1 MDSRVTDRM
10 KATASAPS
18 PAYWAPVTDA
28 SAGSVS
34 ATGRL
39 RGCPPWF
46 AAGGTLPED
55 GLSVGNSED
64 AFPPG
69 LRVDPPPLR
78 KGSPPAG
85 SVEVAPDGNG
95 TVVVVPGDVEPG
107 ADDDDDADDDDA
119 DGEAG
124 ALGAVT
130 AMGTDAFGPELTPV
144 PLPVTV
150 SCTDLT
156 EVAVFATA
164 T

>member
-1 MDSRVTDRM
+1 MDSRVTDKM

-39 RGCPPWF
+39 RGCPPWL
-46 AAGGTLPED
+46 AAEDPLPED
-55 GLSVGNSED
+55 GASVGNSED

-69 LRVDPPPLR
+69 LKVDPPPLR

-95 TVVVVPGDVEPG
+95 TVVVVLGDVEPG
-107 ADDDDDADDDDA
+107 ADDDDDAD
-119 DGEAG
+119 GEAD

-130 AMGTDAFGPELTPV
+130 EMGTDAFGSGLTAVPLAFL

-150 SCTDLT
+150 SCMDLT
-156 EVAVFATA
+156 EVAVFAMA

>member
-1 MDSRVTDRM
+1 M

-46 AAGGTLPED
+46 AAEEPED
-55 GLSVGNSED
+55 GLSLGNSPD

-69 LRVDPPPLR
+69 LSVDPPPLR

-107 ADDDDDADDDDA
+107 ADDDDADDDDDDA
-119 DGEAG
+119 EGEAD

-130 AMGTDAFGPELTPV
+130 EMGTDAFGSELTPV
-144 PLPVTV
+144 PLPATV

-156 EVAVFATA
+156 EVAVLAMST
-164 T
+164 

>member
-1 MDSRVTDRM
+1 
-10 KATASAPS
+10 
-18 PAYWAPVTDA
+18 
-28 SAGSVS
+28 
-34 ATGRL
+34 
-39 RGCPPWF
+39 
-46 AAGGTLPED
+46 
-55 GLSVGNSED
+55 LSVGNSED

-78 KGSPPAG
+78 KGSPPTG
-85 SVEVAPDGNG
+85 SAEVAADGNG
-95 TVVVVPGDVEPG
+95 TVVVVPDDVEPG
-107 ADDDDDADDDDA
+107 ADDDEGDVDDDA
-119 DGEAG
+119 DGEVD

-130 AMGTDAFGPELTPV
+130 EMGTDAFGSGLISVPLASV